1 METTIKEIDYLT
13 TVRND
18 FYNRGFIKQ
27 AQAVQ
32 NDINKLIEKC
42 KTPK

>member
-1 METTIKEIDYLT
+1 METIQQKIDYLT